1 MNVPMRGTVTKSRTG
16 SWAVHVYTLNAKK
29 VLLGTYNTEQD
40 ARAAL
45 EKHLNPAKR
54 PAQAPEPASAAG
66 DDEPPPPKQ
75 RSLF

>member
-1 MNVPMRGTVTKSRTG
+1 MNTPMRGTVTKSRTG
-16 SWAVHVYTLNAKK
+16 SWAVHVYALNAKK

-45 EKHLNPAKR
+45 EQHLNPAKR
-54 PAQAPEPASAAG
+54 PAPAPAVEE
-66 DDEPPPPKQ
+66 DEPPPPKQ